1 MGCGQSTPGGTV
13 AQPTAN
19 APAPKEQAATG
30 TAPKPHTS
38 EAAAAPAAALGTTK
52 AAERKEAQTH
62 QGDVNEK
69 YQMGKAL
76 GSCGPC
82 PPEFMLSA
90 SMRIPSVV

>member
-30 TAPKPHTS
+30 TAPEHRTS
-38 EAAAAPAAALGTTK
+38 GAAAAQAAAVPAAALGTTK
-52 AAERKEAQTH
+52 EPERKEAQTH

-76 GSCGPC
+76 GS
-82 PPEFMLSA
+82 
-90 SMRIPSVV
+90 